1 MGSGVII
8 ALLAVFTIGIVLAIS
23 VFHFGYFLKDP
34 RNRGAARNALVDDGP
49 SATTEVR
56 HGGAPSRAFGGL
68 ADEDEQAA
76 VGTSHAATGVMPGRV
91 GGQPPGL

>member
-1 MGSGVII
+1 MDSGVII

-23 VFHFGYFLKDP
+23 IFHFGYFLKDP
-34 RNRGAARNALVDDGP
+34 RNSSAAKNALIDDGP

-56 HGGAPSRAFGGL
+56 PANSTGRAYGGL
-68 ADEDEQAA
+68 AEAGESAS
-76 VGTSHAATGVMPGRV
+76 VGSSHAESGVMPGRS

>member
-1 MGSGVII
+1 MGSEVII

-34 RNRGAARNALVDDGP
+34 RNRGAARNVLIDDGP

-56 HGGAPSRAFGGL
+56 PGGTPSRAFGGL
-68 ADEDEQAA
+68 AEDGERAS
-76 VGTSHAATGVMPGRV
+76 VGTSHSATGVMPDRA